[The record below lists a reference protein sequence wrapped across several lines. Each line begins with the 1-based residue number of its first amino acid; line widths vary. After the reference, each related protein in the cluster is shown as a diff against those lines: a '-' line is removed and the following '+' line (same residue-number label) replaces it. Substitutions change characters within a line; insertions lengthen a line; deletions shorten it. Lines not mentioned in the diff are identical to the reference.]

1 MREALKQRPGK
12 ICAMM
17 LDTIGVEIKI
27 GKNKEGKPIHLV
39 EGQELL
45 IHIDKAREGDN
56 NLISTTYKNLCS
68 TVHVGY
74 TILLKDGQ
82 CTTEVIAVEEVS
94 FHSWLT
100 VVRIKLK
107 CSLKTTAC

>member
-1 MREALKQRPGK
+1 
-12 ICAMM
+12 MM

-27 GKNKEGKPIHLV
+27 GKNKEGKPIQLV
-39 EGQELL
+39 KGQELL

-56 NLISTTYKNLCS
+56 TLISTTYKNLCS

-94 FHSWLT
+94 FGLELT
-100 VVRIKLK
+100 ISRTKSKYLLRTIV
-107 CSLKTTAC
+107 C

>member
-1 MREALKQRPGK
+1 LREALKQRPGK
-12 ICAMM
+12 TCAMM

-94 FHSWLT
+94 FHS
-100 VVRIKLK
+100 
-107 CSLKTTAC
+107 